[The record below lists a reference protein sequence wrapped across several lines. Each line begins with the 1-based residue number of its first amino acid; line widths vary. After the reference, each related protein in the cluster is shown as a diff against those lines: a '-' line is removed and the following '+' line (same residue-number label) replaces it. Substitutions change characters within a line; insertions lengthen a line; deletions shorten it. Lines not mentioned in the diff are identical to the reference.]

1 MKRAAISGGLAMETS
16 TTIVPANS
24 QAVLDLESLSGWTG
38 VTAEDHCQSHGIG
51 PNPSVSVAVGSD
63 ETEQEPLTLP
73 FTQVL
78 NADESRRFLGLLGKD
93 PKAAWFRCLRVAPSR
108 GTGKDL
114 HGFSGVTLQD
124 RISKGQNVYLVVGE
138 ATTASGK
145 GGGVLDTDITA
156 CPALFVEWDDGAS
169 IEEQMQLWQ
178 VLGLPEPS
186 VMVSTG
192 GKSVHVYWV
201 LKEPVSGA
209 EWKRITTRLIAHCN
223 SDSNCSNP
231 ARVMR
236 LPGSVYF
243 DKKTGEAVGQCR
255 ILSATGTRYSA
266 AEVEACLPKPE
277 PARPTAAAQRSEWEP
292 RSIDEINAAA
302 EYIPARVPGNGT
314 YDGDWHAICGCSA
327 ALAEA
332 GHPDPDGA
340 ALALLGH
347 KWPEGAARQALESA
361 KTRNASSFWAIA
373 SEHGYGLKRSSQ
385 TAKAISKPKPKP
397 TRRKESKP
405 RKLSHTRAMA
415 CFERCVEI
423 QAKRERNSLRRRAR
437 LLAAAKALGIAAYV
451 NRQEIAQRV
460 LEAKDQQQGHCFQLL
475 SAAERLAMKAP
486 SVVWLIRDAL
496 PAGDLT
502 IIGGRPKVGKTRL
515 AVSIAA
521 AVLKGGDFL
530 GFGVA
535 ASRPVV
541 LVTDDQADGDTY
553 AMLQTLRVWDHP
565 ELKWSRHFRFTESDI
580 QGLLAAIA
588 ANPGALVVID
598 SLRSVS
604 RSLPAGENDPEIG
617 AYLYDLKQAVIDAG
631 GTLLLIHHCNKA
643 ADLVGVEALSG
654 HNTIAGAANTVLT
667 LHYCPDANGK
677 PDKANPQRRLV
688 REARS
693 GEGCDLVIDRGAE
706 AGTYRR
712 VAGFDQ
718 WQKQIEE
725 AKKQQKQTDGL
736 TRTQQEL
743 LDLIEEAPGE
753 SFTRRQL
760 VEALGLSWGDGQ
772 SADAVRV
779 RESLQKLARLERVVK
794 QRVGREWRFTA
805 SREAQREPSQS
816 SQSSQSSGDKGF
828 RGEVQ
833 EEADLSILSIQS
845 LQGVSVEGA
854 DGATTTPAPIE
865 RIERIAHTQNLSLK
879 SAAAPALRG
888 LGGLRGGDSS
898 RSEKMPVLAATIPGF
913 IAPSAGPVGS
923 GADVMD
929 TDDDPA
935 WGPRPAA

>member
-1 MKRAAISGGLAMETS
+1 MTLDQGCVRLQPVGDGADNDKASLELGSEGFKGK
-16 TTIVPANS
+16 PAR
-24 QAVLDLESLSGWTG
+24 QFLE
-38 VTAEDHCQSHGIG
+38 
-51 PNPSVSVAVGSD
+51 
-63 ETEQEPLTLP
+63 
-73 FTQVL
+73 
-78 NADESRRFLGLLGKD
+78 LLGKD
-93 PKAAWFRCLRVAPSR
+93 A
-108 GTGKDL
+108 
-114 HGFSGVTLQD
+114 
-124 RISKGQNVYLVVGE
+124 
-138 ATTASGK
+138 ATTWLRCIKPGRGGAGEHKGLTTTVNRKTADGFNLYAVIGNADSATGK
-145 GGGVLDTDITA
+145 GGGVTDADITTV
-156 CPALFVEWDDGAS
+156 PALFVEWDDGAT
-169 IEEQMQLWQ
+169 IAEQSHRWFA
-178 VLGLPEPS
+178 LGLPEPT
-186 VMVSTG
+186 VMVATG
-192 GKSVHVYWV
+192 GKSVHCYWV
-201 LKEPVSGA
+201 LSEPISA
-209 EWKRITTRLIAHCN
+209 AKWKRITARLIAHCN
-223 SDSNCSNP
+223 SDKRCSNP
-231 ARVMR
+231 ARLMR
-236 LPGSVYF
+236 LPGSIYY
-243 DKKTGEAVGQCR
+243 DKKTGKATGQCR
-255 ILSATGTRYSA
+255 ILSTAGTRYSA
-266 AEVEACLPKPE
+266 AEIEACLPAPAKPAK
-277 PARPTAAAQRSEWEP
+277 PAAAPLRHDWARRSF
-292 RSIDEINAAA
+292 DEINDAA
-302 EYIPARVPGNGT
+302 EFIPRRVGGEGT
-314 YDGDWHAICGCSA
+314 YEDDRNALCGCSA

-347 KWPEGAARQALESA
+347 LWPSEAEARQVLDSTT
-361 KTRNASSFWAIA
+361 TRKAASFWAIA
-373 SEHGYGLKRSSQ
+373 GEHGYGLKRSSQ
-385 TAKAISKPKPKP
+385 TAKTVSKPKPKP
-397 TRRKESKP
+397 TKRKESKP
-405 RKLSHTRAMA
+405 RKLSHTRAMQ
-415 CFERCVEI
+415 CFDRCVEI

-475 SAAERLAMKAP
+475 SAADRLAMKAP

-521 AVLKGGDFL
+521 AVLKGCDFL

-535 ASRPVV
+535 ATRPVV

-553 AMLQTLRVWDHP
+553 SMLKTLRVWDHP
-565 ELKWSRHFRFTESDI
+565 GLKWSRHFRFTESDI
-580 QGLLAAIA
+580 QGLLDAIK

-693 GEGCDLVIDRGAE
+693 GEGCDLVIDRGAT
-706 AGTYRR
+706 AGTYRQ

-725 AKKQQKQTDGL
+725 TKKQQKQADGL
-736 TRTQQEL
+736 TPTQQEL

-794 QRVGREWRFTA
+794 ERVGREWQFAA
-805 SREAQREPSQS
+805 SGEAQNQSSQYSQS
-816 SQSSQSSGDKGF
+816 SQSSDAKGSE
-828 RGEVQ
+828 GEVQ
-833 EEADLSILSIQS
+833 EEPDLSMLSIQS
-845 LQGVSVEGA
+845 QQGVSGIESPEPPPP
-854 DGATTTPAPIE
+854 PASIESIE
-865 RIERIAHTQNLSLK
+865 RFDPPSDLSLE
-879 SAAAPALRG
+879 STAATGLRALGALRAP
-888 LGGLRGGDSS
+888 DSS
-898 RSEKMPVLAATIPGF
+898 REQKQPVWAAAALAIHDKEPTAAAFTIALRLQTDHGFNVTGRQVKELLSELQVA
-913 IAPSAGPVGS
+913 
-923 GADVMD
+923 
-929 TDDDPA
+929 
-935 WGPRPAA
+935 